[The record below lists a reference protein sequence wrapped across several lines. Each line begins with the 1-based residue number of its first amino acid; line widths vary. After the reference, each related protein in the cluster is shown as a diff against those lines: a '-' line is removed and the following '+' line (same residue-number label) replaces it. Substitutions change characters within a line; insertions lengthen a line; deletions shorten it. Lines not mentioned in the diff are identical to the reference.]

1 MIRRRTRETTWQLLS
16 DKPIKSSPVQF
27 LSHLM
32 DSTKSARYA
41 AEKGLYRREEFTYEE
56 LFRNKVKVGHKC
68 TVKIAVLNWLNFQER
83 LVNMC
88 LWGKMD
94 GKWIA
99 EKRYKMYY
107 DG

>member
-1 MIRRRTRETTWQLLS
+1 
-16 DKPIKSSPVQF
+16 
-27 LSHLM
+27 
-32 DSTKSARYA
+32 
-41 AEKGLYRREEFTYEE
+41 